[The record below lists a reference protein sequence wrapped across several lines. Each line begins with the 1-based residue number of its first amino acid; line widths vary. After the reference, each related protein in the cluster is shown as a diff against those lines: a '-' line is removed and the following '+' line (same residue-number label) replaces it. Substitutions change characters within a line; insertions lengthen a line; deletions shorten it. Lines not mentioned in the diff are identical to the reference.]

1 MSRGKIPRASSSKTK
16 SNRVGVQ
23 QEPQDFLKAAT
34 KIDHPMSP
42 KKVLPDPLKVVLFDN
57 LTMDPVD
64 LAKSRMRTVVTI
76 GAMAKD
82 LEQEECK
89 VKADYPPAVKEV
101 LSSKRIALWET
112 LLKASSFPDMDI
124 VDVVKRGAELTGEP
138 KPSPLFPF
146 DWKPAVASK
155 DELLTSSTWR
165 RKALQVKHSGDGC
178 EMKNDELTRPLWRRS
193 SSVT

>member
-1 MSRGKIPRASSSKTK
+1 M
-16 SNRVGVQ
+16 
-23 QEPQDFLKAAT
+23 KAAT

-89 VKADYPPAVKEV
+89 VKAAYP
-101 LSSKRIALWET
+101 
-112 LLKASSFPDMDI
+112 
-124 VDVVKRGAELTGEP
+124 
-138 KPSPLFPF
+138 
-146 DWKPAVASK
+146 
-155 DELLTSSTWR
+155 
-165 RKALQVKHSGDGC
+165 
-178 EMKNDELTRPLWRRS
+178 RRS
-193 SSVT
+193 KKSSAPSASPCGKRFLKRPVFQTWT